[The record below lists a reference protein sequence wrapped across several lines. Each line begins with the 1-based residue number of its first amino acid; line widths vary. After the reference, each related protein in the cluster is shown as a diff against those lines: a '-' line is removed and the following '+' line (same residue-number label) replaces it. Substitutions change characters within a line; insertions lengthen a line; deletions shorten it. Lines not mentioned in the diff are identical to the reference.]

1 MNNLSICQKIIKGI
15 GQLISSPDFLE
26 SFRQGKHF
34 TRRRKIDMRH
44 VILYLFYHSGSSM
57 NLNISGIRDEL
68 PKLRFPDISKQAL
81 SKARKGIS
89 PELFRSLF
97 HFSVRTFYSSCP
109 ERKSWHGF
117 FPFAIDG
124 SRIQV
129 PTTKDNLSYFGQCR
143 NGSHS
148 REDSMASVSLLYDVC
163 NDFVADGLI
172 RGFSHGERSNAME
185 HLSFLEENS
194 LTDRA
199 LILCDRG
206 YPSYELFSH
215 IKERGYFFLM
225 RVQKNVRSL
234 TDTGMEDI
242 FLDYVPDYLGKKGK
256 PPIRVRVLHI
266 ILENG
271 MEEWLVTNILETSFT
286 PEDFRNLYFL
296 RWKVEGKY
304 REFKSQLEMEQF
316 HGARHDSVEQEAY
329 FWFLFAN
336 LCSMLKSDA
345 DAVIEKRLAGSGN
358 KYRYQANRAYLI
370 GRLKKKL
377 PKLLLEPGSI
387 HRQLLGLLDEAV
399 KKRSQVQPGRNC
411 KRPRIQLRYRHLN
424 NRKPCF

>member
-26 SFRQGKHF
+26 PFRQGKHF

-44 VILYLFYHSGSSM
+44 VILYLFYHSGNSM
-57 NLNISGIRDEL
+57 NLNISGIRDDL
-68 PKLRFPDISKQAL
+68 PELRFPDISKQAL

-117 FPFAIDG
+117 FPFAVDG

-163 NDFVADGLI
+163 NDIVADGI
-172 RGFSHGERSNAME
+172 IHGFSHGERSNAME

-206 YPSYELFSH
+206 YPSYDFFSH
-215 IKERGYFFLM
+215 IQEQGYFFLM
-225 RVQKNVRSL
+225 RIQKKIYSL
-234 TDTGMEDI
+234 TDTGMDDA
-242 FLDYVPDYLGKKGK
+242 FVDYAPDYLRKKGN
-256 PPIRVRVLHI
+256 PPVRVRVLRI
-266 ILENG
+266 MLESG
-271 MEEWLVTNILETSFT
+271 MEEWLVTNLLDPSFT
-286 PEDFRNLYFL
+286 PEDFSSLYFL

-304 REFKSQLEMEQF
+304 HEFKSQLEIEEF
-316 HGARHDSVEQEAY
+316 HGARHESVEQEVC
-329 FWFLFAN
+329 FWFLFSN
-336 LCSMLKSDA
+336 LCALLKSDA
-345 DAVIEKRLAGSGN
+345 DVVIEKQLAGSRN

-377 PKLLLEPGSI
+377 PRLLLKPGGI
-387 HRQLLGLLDEAV
+387 RRQLLELLEEAV
-399 KKRSQVQPGRNC
+399 KKRSQIQPGRNC

-424 NRKPCF
+424 NRKPCI